1 MSVWIQA
8 LKIWN
13 KGEIEEG
20 RVASWLIPRKGTDAY
35 DEVRGIMDYLRA
47 HPNFFKGAEDV
58 EEQIEKVGP
67 ATASLMAKKGK
78 KAAKKAARKLRDR
91 V

>member
-13 KGEIEEG
+13 KGEVEDG
-20 RVASWLIPRKGTDAY
+20 RAASWVIPRKGSKEY
-35 DEVRGIMDYLRA
+35 DEVRGVMDYLRE

-58 EEQIEKVGP
+58 EEEIEKFGP
-67 ATASLMAKKGK
+67 ATAALMAKKGK

-91 V
+91 I